1 LTVADTQIKRHP
13 IRGAL
18 FGLMLGI
25 SAAYYLF
32 FQFTVFGFDS
42 VTGVITRFVVIVLLG
57 MVVGI
62 VWAYVAPPKRPKGE
76 PPPDAPEAEE
86 GAAEA

>member
-1 LTVADTQIKRHP
+1 MADTQIKRHP

-42 VTGVITRFVVIVLLG
+42 VGGVITKFVVIVLLG

-62 VWAYVAPPKRPKGE
+62 VWAYIAPPKKPKGD
-76 PPPDAPEAEE
+76 PPSAPEAE
-86 GAAEA
+86 AAEA